1 MFSDDAAEEEEED
14 DTRLNVV
21 QYSQNE
27 RCLLQILLLL
37 GQVGEATLKIMV
49 CRSSSLVAKDPTFY
63 FLLVSICQIYPL
75 QVSRG
80 PISEIQCFL

>member
-1 MFSDDAAEEEEED
+1 MFSDDAAEEEKED

-21 QYSQNE
+21 QNE
-27 RCLLQILLLL
+27 TCLLQILLLL

-80 PISEIQCFL
+80 PISEIQCF